1 MWLKWSGRAAD
12 EYGVPRPFA
21 ALRRL
26 LGPAVLGALLATA
39 VLSLTGAGA
48 ASAAQPTART
58 GAPVT
63 GSAQSAWAR
72 GMWVWNQ
79 PTPKSLVAFA
89 QARGISELFVSV
101 PNNLPT
107 SARLTWVKSV
117 SKLAVPAGIRLQ
129 ALGGDPGWIDDP
141 AAAVAW
147 QNAALSTGL
156 FSGVHVDIE
165 PWQRGD
171 WDTDQARVVAGY
183 VDTYDRLRA
192 ATTLPL
198 EADVPFWLG
207 TLSTGDGTALDAA
220 VLARV
225 DKVTVMSY
233 RDTVTGADSIT
244 DVAARTLAAGV
255 TAGKPVRLAV
265 ETNNLGSDPVSA
277 KQTFYGSTE
286 AAVNAALDQVDAAES
301 GVASYAGMAV
311 HDYVGYDALR

>member
-1 MWLKWSGRAAD
+1 
-12 EYGVPRPFA
+12 
-21 ALRRL
+21 
-26 LGPAVLGALLATA
+26 VLGALLAA
-39 VLSLTGAGA
+39 VVLSVTGAGA
-48 ASAAQPTART
+48 ASAAQPAART

-63 GSAQSAWAR
+63 GSAQAAWAR

-79 PTPKSLVAFA
+79 PTPKNLVAFA
-89 QARGISELFVSV
+89 QARGITELFVSV

-129 ALGGDPGWIDDP
+129 VLEGDSGWIDDP
-141 AAAVAW
+141 AAALAW
-147 QNAALSTGL
+147 QDATLTTGL
-156 FSGVHVDIE
+156 FAGVHVDIE
-165 PWQRGD
+165 PWQRAD
-171 WDTDQARVVAGY
+171 WNTDQARVVAGY
-183 VDTYDRLRA
+183 LDTYDRLQA
-192 ATTLPL
+192 ATMLPL
-198 EADVPFWLG
+198 EADVPFWLW
-207 TLSTGDGTALDAA
+207 TLSTADGTAVDAA

-244 DVAARTLAAGV
+244 DIAARTLAAGV
-255 TAGKPVRLAV
+255 AAGKPVRLAV

-286 AAVNAALDQVDAAES
+286 SVVNSTLDQVDAAES

-311 HDYVGYDALR
+311 HDYTGYNALR

>member
-1 MWLKWSGRAAD
+1 M
-12 EYGVPRPFA
+12 
-21 ALRRL
+21 
-26 LGPAVLGALLATA
+26 LGALLAAA

-48 ASAAQPTART
+48 ASAAQPAART

-79 PTPKSLVAFA
+79 PTPKNLVAFA
-89 QARGISELFVSV
+89 QARGITELFVSV

-117 SKLAVPAGIRLQ
+117 EQ
-129 ALGGDPGWIDDP
+129 ARRPRGDP
-141 AAAVAW
+141 AAGARGRPGLDRRPGRGGGLAGRGAVDRAVLRRARRHRAW
-147 QNAALSTGL
+147 QRA
-156 FSGVHVDIE
+156 
-165 PWQRGD
+165 D

-183 VDTYDRLRA
+183 LDTYDRLQA

-198 EADVPFWLG
+198 EADVPFWLWTLG
-207 TLSTGDGTALDAA
+207 TADGTAVDAA

-244 DVAARTLAAGV
+244 DIAARTLAAGV

-286 AAVNAALDQVDAAES
+286 AAVNTALDQVDAAES

-311 HDYVGYDALR
+311 HDYAGYRRPALTPRRRGRLRRGLVGHHDRPAR

>member
-1 MWLKWSGRAAD
+1 
-12 EYGVPRPFA
+12 
-21 ALRRL
+21 
-26 LGPAVLGALLATA
+26 VLGALLAAA

-48 ASAAQPTART
+48 AAAAQPAART
-58 GAPVT
+58 GAPVA
-63 GSAQSAWAR
+63 GSAQSAWPR

-79 PTPKSLVAFA
+79 PTPKTLVTFA
-89 QARGISELFVSV
+89 QARGITELFVSV

-147 QNAALSTGL
+147 QDAALSTGL

-171 WDTDQARVVAGY
+171 WNTDRARVVTGY
-183 VDTYDRLRA
+183 LDTCDRLQA

-198 EADVPFWLG
+198 EADVPFWLW
-207 TLSTGDGTALDAA
+207 TLNNADGTAVDAA

-225 DKVTVMSY
+225 DKATVMSY
-233 RDTVTGADSIT
+233 RNTVTGADSIT
-244 DVAARTLAAGV
+244 DIAARTLDAGV
-255 TAGKPVRLAV
+255 SAGKPVRLAV
-265 ETNNLGSDPVSA
+265 ETTNLGSDPVSA
-277 KQTFYGSTE
+277 KQTFFGTTE
-286 AAVNAALDQVDAAES
+286 AAVNTALDQVDAAES
-301 GVASYAGMAV
+301 GEASYAGMAV
-311 HDYVGYDALR
+311 HDYAGYDALR

>member
-1 MWLKWSGRAAD
+1 M
-12 EYGVPRPFA
+12 
-21 ALRRL
+21 
-26 LGPAVLGALLATA
+26 LGALLAAA
-39 VLSLTGAGA
+39 VLSLTGAA
-48 ASAAQPTART
+48 AAAAQQARRT
-58 GAPVT
+58 GAPVA
-63 GSAQSAWAR
+63 GAAQSAWAR

-79 PTPKSLVAFA
+79 PTPKTLVAFA

-101 PNNLPT
+101 PSNLPT
-107 SARLTWVKSV
+107 SARLTWVKAV

-147 QNAALSTGL
+147 QDAALSTGL
-156 FSGVHVDIE
+156 FAGVHVDIE
-165 PWQRGD
+165 PWQRAD
-171 WDTDQARVVAGY
+171 WNTDQARVVAGY
-183 VDTYDRLRA
+183 LATYDRLQA
-192 ATTLPL
+192 ATMLPL
-198 EADVPFWLG
+198 EADVPFWLW
-207 TLSTGDGTALDAA
+207 TLTAADGTAVDAA

-244 DVAARTLAAGV
+244 DIAARTLAAGV
-255 TAGKPVRLAV
+255 AAGKPVRLAV

-286 AAVNAALDQVDAAES
+286 SAVSTALDQVDAAES

-311 HDYVGYDALR
+311 HDYTGYNALR